1 MGNLPELIDIYDE
14 NKDVLD
20 PMAEKM
26 NLDTN
31 SMADVL
37 LLVYIALTLELI
49 EIEDHDLF
57 ELVVGNM
64 KKYALTGEFGKT
76 DFNRRSS
83 MLDMMGE
90 DD

>member
-1 MGNLPELIDIYDE
+1 MGNLPELIDIYDA

-31 SMADVL
+31 SMADIL